1 MEINLVRIVGGN
13 MKKPERKIASK
24 HYYKTDVTR
33 DKFLEIY
40 MNNMCHVERSCKL
53 FGISKNTY
61 YQWYKRYPDFKEKC
75 DNVVDELKGMVDDS
89 MIRGI
94 KLGNVEL
101 IKEARKSLRG
111 TSKFPLG
118 KRINYQFRDL
128 KTLDEIKE
136 ARLKMINDFGDGII
150 DQESVEIINKLLD
163 SLVNN
168 IVATEGSRDLHET
181 KALIKEIKSKENG

>member
-1 MEINLVRIVGGN
+1 
-13 MKKPERKIASK
+13 MKTPKRKIASR
-24 HYYKTDVTR
+24 HYKTDMTR

-53 FGISKNTY
+53 FGIHRSTY
-61 YQWYKRYPDFKEKC
+61 YEWYKKYPDFRDKC
-75 DNVVDELKGMVDDS
+75 DNVVDELKGMIDDS
-89 MIRGI
+89 MIKSI

-111 TSKFPLG
+111 TPKFPLG

-136 ARLKMINDFGDGII
+136 ARLKMIKDFGDGII
-150 DQESVEIINKLLD
+150 DQESVEIINRLLD

-168 IVATEGSRDLHET
+168 IVATEGSRDLYET
-181 KALIKEIKSKENG
+181 KALIKEIKGKENG